1 MAAGRPFEEPGR
13 ERPTPGSPGLP
24 PQRTSF
30 VGREREVD
38 RVKRLLADT
47 RLLTLTGPGGIGK
60 TRLAI
65 EAARLKL
72 ANALLSVA
80 RDDSR
85 DPDSLKRQAL
95 QVMALSYRE
104 PPSDASPP
112 AAA

>member
-1 MAAGRPFEEPGR
+1 MKAQQLITDSSFGPDALHVLFQAFDAAWNDIAANFGDNP
-13 ERPTPGSPGLP
+13 
-24 PQRTSF
+24 
-30 VGREREVD
+30 
-38 RVKRLLADT
+38 
-47 RLLTLTGPGGIGK
+47 
-60 TRLAI
+60 LAI